1 MKRRQFISSVG
12 ISIGAGLLYSPY
24 KLLPKETI
32 SSEINYPDEMQVIV
46 IGHDNCEKSATK

>member
-12 ISIGAGLLYSPY
+12 ISIGACLLYSPY

-46 IGHDNCEKSATK
+46 IGHDNCEKGRY